1 MAIGFDIE
9 GVGNIVPDKQLTKS
23 TSPKVKLASFGD
35 GYEQRLR
42 DGINS
47 LSESYSLSFETRTK
61 EEIDDIIQFFDL
73 KGGVVPFLFTIP
85 DSTSN
90 SGGEKTVKVVCPDYS
105 QTYSYDEYYS
115 CSATFRR
122 VYE

>member
-1 MAIGFDIE
+1 MAIGFDI
-9 GVGNIVPDKQLTKS
+9 GGKNIVPDKQLTKS

-61 EEIDDIIQFFDL
+61 EEIDDIIQFFEL
-73 KGGVVPFLFTIP
+73 KGGVVPFSFTIP
-85 DSTSN
+85 DSN

>member
-1 MAIGFDIE
+1 MAIGFYIE

-61 EEIDDIIQFFDL
+61 EEIDNIIQFFDS